1 MFCLPRR
8 LTQDEFIE
16 RSRSVHG
23 NKYDYS
29 KVEYKG
35 KEQKVLIICSE
46 HGEFWQLAGN
56 HLTGRGCSD
65 GQDWIKEYSWK
76 EQA

>member
-1 MFCLPRR
+1 MFCSPRR

-16 RSRSVHG
+16 RARSVHG

-35 KEQKVLIICSE
+35 KEQKVLIICPE

-56 HLTGRGCSD
+56 HLTGRGCPD
-65 GQDWIKEYSWK
+65 GQDWVKEYSWK

>member
-8 LTQDEFIE
+8 LTREEFIE
-16 RSRSVHG
+16 RARSVHG
-23 NKYDYS
+23 DNA

-46 HGEFWQLAGN
+46 HGAFWQFTGN
-56 HLTGRGCSD
+56 HLMDRGCPD
-65 GQDWIKEYSWK
+65 GQDWIKEYSWR